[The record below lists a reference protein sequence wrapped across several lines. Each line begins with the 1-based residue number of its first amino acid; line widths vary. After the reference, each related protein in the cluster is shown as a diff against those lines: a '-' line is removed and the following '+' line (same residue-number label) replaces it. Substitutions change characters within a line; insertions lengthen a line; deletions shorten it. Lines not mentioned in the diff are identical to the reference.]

1 MRFIDKET
9 GALFI
14 ISTQDV
20 IDAFMKNDRYEL
32 LIENKQST
40 ENKHSK
46 KTTKKVKTE
55 EE

>member
-32 LIENKQST
+32 LIENKAP
-40 ENKHSK
+40 K
-46 KTTKKVKTE
+46 KTTKKVVKEAKTE
-55 EE
+55 E